1 MTRSKQAS
9 HAVEEANQAL
19 KDGDWTGAA
28 EQYAT
33 LSADHA
39 DSVHVAIGQAYI
51 QLLSGDTSAADA
63 TLAAVEEIAGEQ
75 VGEIKLRRALVAL
88 EADDFDAVK
97 LHGAA
102 SGLPEGR
109 LLAAEVHLVDL
120 DSDDAA
126 SVLRDL
132 VGAGGAVGQT
142 ASTYLEMLDDQIL
155 GGLAETTALWALGDR
170 NGAVE
175 SAEELVKALPDDND
189 SKAEQTLLWAG
200 RAATSGQPSVANSL
214 LDDLSFP
221 PSGQAWRVQ
230 ATRAIIA
237 A

>member
-1 MTRSKQAS
+1 M
-9 HAVEEANQAL
+9 
-19 KDGDWTGAA
+19 
-28 EQYAT
+28 
-33 LSADHA
+33 
-39 DSVHVAIGQAYI
+39 
-51 QLLSGDTSAADA
+51 
-63 TLAAVEEIAGEQ
+63 
-75 VGEIKLRRALVAL
+75 
-88 EADDFDAVK
+88 
-97 LHGAA
+97 
-102 SGLPEGR
+102 
-109 LLAAEVHLVDL
+109 
-120 DSDDAA
+120 
-126 SVLRDL
+126 
-132 VGAGGAVGQT
+132 GQT

-237 A
+237 AAEGDGEEAIRIFEVLAEGGAPADGLADARATACALVNDKSIARRLVEDLESSAAARCLSEAGAVKLAPTQAPAGPLKTYLENP